1 MLNNVGSSNIDGGKM
16 NPDNKLIAPKSSS
29 SWTGRKWAMFDDVEQ
44 NAVNRDR
51 WIQKNSY
58 YHQHDINFL
67 NFLTA
72 KNANIL
78 DVGCGNG
85 WLLSKLNAAKKT
97 GVDFSPA
104 MIDCA
109 EEICPDANF
118 ILADIESRSMLKAI
132 KAQGPFDYIILS
144 DTLAYLD
151 DIEVTLA
158 NIKSLCSPSTRII
171 MSTYNQLWEP
181 FLKLG
186 EMIGLKQLMRF
197 DLNWISHDDLKSF
210 CALTELEIL
219 TKEQH
224 QLVPFRLFGLGHF
237 LNKWLSPLPLIRS
250 LCLRK
255 YVVARP
261 VPPRRHTKP
270 TVSVIVPVRNEAGNI
285 EAALTR
291 LSKFP
296 AAMELIYV
304 EGNSSDNS
312 WEEIQRMQR
321 DYPDV
326 DITALKQPG
335 KGKGD
340 AVHHAFQQ
348 AKGDILMILD
358 GDLTVPPEDMIKFY
372 NVLASGVGEFVNGT
386 RLVYGME
393 KNAMR
398 FLNYHANR
406 TFALIFSYL
415 LNQQF
420 TDTLCGTKVMFRS
433 DYEKILANKSF
444 FGDFDPF
451 GDFDFIFGAVK
462 LHLKVVEVPV
472 RYRARTYGSTQIS
485 RFRHGFMLLK
495 MVIFAF
501 KKLKAI

>member
-1 MLNNVGSSNIDGGKM
+1 MTPKNTYPTTKSVLNWSD
-16 NPDNKLIAPKSSS
+16 
-29 SWTGRKWAMFDDVEQ
+29 RKQEMFNDVEQ
-44 NAVNRDR
+44 NAVKREQ
-51 WIQKNSY
+51 WIKKNSY
-58 YHQHDINFL
+58 YHEHDASYL
-67 NFLTA
+67 NFLIA
-72 KNANIL
+72 KNASIL

-104 MIDCA
+104 MIECA
-109 EEICPDANF
+109 QKICPEATF
-118 ILADIESRSMLKAI
+118 IEADIESRLALKNI
-132 KAQGPFDYIILS
+132 KSYGPYDYIILS
-144 DTLAYLD
+144 DTMAFLD

-158 NIKSLCSPSTRII
+158 NIKILCSPSTRII
-171 MSTYNQLWEP
+171 MSTYNKLWEP

-186 EMIGLKQLMRF
+186 EMIGQKQLTRF
-197 DLNWISHDDLKSF
+197 DLNWISHHDLKSF
-210 CALTELEIL
+210 CALTELELL

-224 QLVPFRLFGLGHF
+224 QLVPFRLFGLGH
-237 LNKWLSPLPLIRS
+237 LINKWLAPLPLVRG

-255 YVVARP
+255 YVIVRP
-261 VPPRRHTKP
+261 LAPRRATKP
-270 TVSVIVPVRNEAGNI
+270 TVSVIVPVRNESGNI

-291 LSKFP
+291 MSKFP

-304 EGNSSDNS
+304 EGNSLDNS

-326 DITALKQPG
+326 DIRALKQPG

-340 AVHHAFQQ
+340 AVHFAFQK

-393 KNAMR
+393 KEAMR

-406 TFALIFSYL
+406 TFAVIFSYL

-462 LHLKVVEVPV
+462 LHLKIVEVPV

-485 RFRHGFMLLK
+485 RFRHGFLLLK
-495 MVIFAF
+495 MVVFAF